1 MNKTYN
7 INLGGYPFSI
17 NDDAFEY
24 VHAYLGSIR
33 SHFSL
38 SKGCEEIVNDIEV
51 RMAELFQDHL
61 KGRMIISMK
70 EVDEVIAIMGKPEDF
85 GAEPMAESYSFTSG
99 YTKSPSGLGTAKKL
113 FRNPDD
119 KKVAGICSGIAA
131 YFGIEDPIWIR
142 LVFVLL
148 IFTVGAGAFTYIILW
163 VLVPEAKTASDK
175 LSMRGE
181 PTTVSNIA
189 SLVEA
194 ELTDLGNKINKWSK
208 DFTNKN

>member
-1 MNKTYN
+1 
-7 INLGGYPFSI
+7 
-17 NDDAFEY
+17 
-24 VHAYLGSIR
+24 
-33 SHFSL
+33 
-38 SKGCEEIVNDIEV
+38 
-51 RMAELFQDHL
+51 
-61 KGRMIISMK
+61 
-70 EVDEVIAIMGKPEDF
+70 
-85 GAEPMAESYSFTSG
+85 G